1 MTVGEIQAF
10 LGEDWERM
18 RTLLRETLRS
28 DVEILDRT
36 NASLLA
42 NGGKMLR
49 PMLSLLVS
57 KACGGID
64 EECVRVAVASELLH
78 NATLLHDDVLD
89 DGQCRRGAPTV
100 LSTLGAKPSVLIGDF
115 WLVKT
120 MTTVLHCGE
129 HFSEVSDLFSRT
141 EQDLV
146 EGELLQMAKAGSGD
160 TSEEDYMKIIYLKTA
175 SLFQTVCAS
184 AAIAAEASESYVA
197 ALKEYGR
204 LLGMAFQIKDD
215 IMDYEGGPLGK
226 PAGADL
232 KEGKITLPLLGALGK
247 LEKTRADEV
256 RELVAQAPQRPENC
270 VEVSELVKALDGTL
284 YARRR
289 LEDFVN
295 RAKDAL
301 SVLPASR
308 AKEYLLQLADFCAYR
323 ES

>member
-1 MTVGEIQAF
+1 MTVSEIQAF
-10 LGEDWERM
+10 LGEDWERV
-18 RTLLRETLRS
+18 RTLLQESLRS
-28 DVEILDRT
+28 DVELLDRT
-36 NASLLA
+36 NASLIA

-57 KACGGID
+57 KACGGSGD
-64 EECVRVAVASELLH
+64 ECIRVAVASELLH

-89 DGQCRRGAPTV
+89 GGQCRRGAPTV

-129 HFSEVSDLFSRT
+129 HFREVSDLFART

-146 EGELLQMAKAGSGD
+146 EGELLQMAKAASGD

-175 SLFQTVCAS
+175 SLFQTICSS
-184 AAIAAEASESYVA
+184 AALVAEAPANYAEAV
-197 ALKEYGR
+197 KEYGR

-232 KEGKITLPLLGALGK
+232 KEGQITLPLLGALRK
-247 LEKTRADEV
+247 LDAAREKEIRQMVSA
-256 RELVAQAPQRPENC
+256 LPQQPGTFA
-270 VEVSELVKALDGTL
+270 EVSEMVRKLEGIE
-284 YARRR
+284 YARIR
-289 LEDFVN
+289 LEYFV
-295 RAKDAL
+295 RQ
-301 SVLPASR
+301 
-308 AKEYLLQLADFCAYR
+308 AKEALRALPDSQSKICLLQLADYCTYR
-323 ES
+323 TI